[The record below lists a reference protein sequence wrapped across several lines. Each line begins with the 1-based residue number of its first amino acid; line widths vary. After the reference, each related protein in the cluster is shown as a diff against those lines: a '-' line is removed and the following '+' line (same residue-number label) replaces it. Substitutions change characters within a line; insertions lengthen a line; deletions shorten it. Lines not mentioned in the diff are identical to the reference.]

1 MHRMGQYY
9 TNAILANTNYFFL
22 NFNFSTATHRRSERL
37 AFLFFNIKVN
47 LPEPVRIL
55 DASCQEME

>member
-1 MHRMGQYY
+1 MGQYC

-37 AFLFFNIKVN
+37 TFLI
-47 LPEPVRIL
+47 PEPVRIL
-55 DASCQEME
+55 DASWQEVE